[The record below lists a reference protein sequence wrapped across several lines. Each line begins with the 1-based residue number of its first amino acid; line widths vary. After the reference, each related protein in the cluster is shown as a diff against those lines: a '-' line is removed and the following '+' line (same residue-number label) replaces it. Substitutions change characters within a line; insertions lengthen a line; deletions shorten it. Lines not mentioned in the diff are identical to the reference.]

1 MRCYQEGEMPLTKAD
16 ICVIYNPAAGRGAA
30 RRKVDR
36 MRRDLGARAEF
47 RPTSGTG
54 EAESLAFRAAE
65 EGFPII
71 AAAGG
76 DGTVH
81 EVANGVLLSKKS
93 DVIFAPLPAGSAN
106 DYVHSLGLTDDWWRK
121 PDPAIGPGLVDAGV
135 VRSGNRS
142 RYFVNGFGA
151 GFNALVTREAR
162 RIRRLRGL
170 PLYGLAVLRVIFLH
184 YTAPVTTVCFDDGE
198 ARTAPMLGLSLA
210 LGRREGNFVVA
221 PNASLDDGLFDYVHG
236 GQLTRRG
243 MLAFMAQMAAQRLP
257 TDHPFVRT
265 GRCSR
270 ATLHSETPLIAHVD
284 GEFFCLPADGLHDV
298 EVQLLPKRLRV
309 FRKLPAPLNR
319 L

>member
-1 MRCYQEGEMPLTKAD
+1 MALSKAD
-16 ICVIYNPAAGRGAA
+16 VCVIYNPAAGRGKA
-30 RRKVDR
+30 RRRVDQL
-36 MRRDLGARAEF
+36 RRDLGARAEF
-47 RPTSGTG
+47 RPTSGPG
-54 EAESLAFRAAE
+54 DAEMLAFRAAE

-76 DGTVH
+76 DGTIH
-81 EVANGVLLSKKS
+81 EVANGVLGSKKS

-106 DYVHSLGLTDDWWRK
+106 DYVHSLGLTDDWWRR
-121 PDPAIGPGLVDAGV
+121 PAPAVGPGLVDVGV

-184 YTAPVTTVCFDDGE
+184 YTAPHTTVRFDDGE
-198 ARTAPMLGLSLA
+198 ARTAPMLALSLA

-236 GQLTRRG
+236 GKVTRWG
-243 MLAFMAQMAAQRLP
+243 LLVFMAQMAAQRLP

-265 GRCSR
+265 GHCGR
-270 ATLHSETPLIAHVD
+270 ATLHSETPLIAHLD
-284 GEFFCLPADGLHDV
+284 GEFFCLPEDGLHDL
-298 EVQLLPKRLRV
+298 EVQLLPKALRV
-309 FRKLPAPLNR
+309 FRKLPQPLTR